1 MILSKDV
8 LMITSGSILQK
19 KPFSISQI
27 LITNF
32 IVFSTD
38 SLDPQVLVCAH
49 RYMWIIRENRHGQG
63 LCYLLTNDLQ
73 FEEVYE
79 PCKGRTLKRW
89 VLLLKVISKTMFL
102 RDSFSRNLYKFQS
115 LLSLYLS
122 LRNPHYIYISE

>member
-79 PCKGRTLKRW
+79 PCKGRTLKR
-89 VLLLKVISKTMFL
+89 
-102 RDSFSRNLYKFQS
+102 
-115 LLSLYLS
+115 
-122 LRNPHYIYISE
+122 